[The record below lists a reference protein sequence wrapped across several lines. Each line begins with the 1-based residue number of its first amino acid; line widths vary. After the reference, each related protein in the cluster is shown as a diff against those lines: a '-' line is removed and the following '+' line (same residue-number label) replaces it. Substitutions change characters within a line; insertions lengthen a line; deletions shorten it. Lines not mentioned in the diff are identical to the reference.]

1 MCSELTIRP
10 TMTKTI
16 WGDNVE
22 SPKKQNLNFPHIGN
36 YLHRIYFVLAIRSN
50 LEMIKSK
57 WEAVCR
63 LYAKTAIL
71 YEGLE
76 QPLISTSTRGGSWKQ
91 LPADT

>member
-22 SPKKQNLNFPHIGN
+22 SPKKQTLNFPHIGN

-50 LEMIKSK
+50 LEMI
-57 WEAVCR
+57 
-63 LYAKTAIL
+63 
-71 YEGLE
+71 
-76 QPLISTSTRGGSWKQ
+76 
-91 LPADT
+91 